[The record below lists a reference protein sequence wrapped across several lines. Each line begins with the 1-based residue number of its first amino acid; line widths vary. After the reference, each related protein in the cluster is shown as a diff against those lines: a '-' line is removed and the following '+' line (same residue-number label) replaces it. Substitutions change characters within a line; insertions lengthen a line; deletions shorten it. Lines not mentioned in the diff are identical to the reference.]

1 MNSPPGRSTPTYWND
16 VIGMKILFL
25 IISILLCLAA
35 IFTYAT
41 RAEQEKT
48 TTLVW
53 TAGLSQDRIE
63 QVAAFHEWMKKT
75 GRVNKSGEPIFRI
88 RLEAADNQSTL
99 IQAVSGMAGDLIDHV
114 PVKRF
119 APMGVLEDITDFARE
134 NGLDPGSNYG
144 SARDLLMYNGKQYAY
159 ACNLAAPALL
169 CNADL
174 FRKYGMEPPPEEWT
188 PEEFER
194 IGLEYIK
201 RANADKS
208 RQEAFFAGAMPGII
222 LPLARSM
229 GSDMFNETLTAPC
242 LTDPAFEKA
251 LSIYHRWVEELHLIP
266 TAAEIASENT
276 DQSSVNGASTP
287 QLIGG
292 RYAMIVTGRYVNMD
306 LRRFKMP
313 PVALSFSQFPEYD
326 FKNLTFISRNTAIY
340 KGSKHKEYAK
350 IFLLF
355 LASREYNE
363 LLIRSSDGLPPNP
376 RWAENNPEYL
386 TPPGR
391 EYEGNLHANELKWAR
406 TIALPDSQ
414 SPYYP
419 LAEDKVL
426 YAYERVAGGLSSPK
440 EALQLANDSVAHSIR
455 ETVASVASLQNR
467 YREDC
472 ELQKKIDQY
481 KKSGRK
487 IPAEWI
493 KNPFHLRYYR
503 EKNMLEE

>member
-1 MNSPPGRSTPTYWND
+1 MRN
-16 VIGMKILFL
+16 LFL
-25 IISILLCLAA
+25 IVAALLCLAA
-35 IFTYAT
+35 VITYLT
-41 RAEQEKT
+41 QAEQEGKT
-48 TTLVW
+48 TIVW
-53 TAGLSQDRIE
+53 TAGLSDDRME

-75 GRVNKSGEPIFRI
+75 GRVDKNGEPLFTV

-144 SARDLLMYNGKQYAY
+144 AAGELLMYDGRQYAY

-169 CNADL
+169 CNVDL

-194 IGLEYIK
+194 IGCEYIR
-201 RANADKS
+201 RANAGKS
-208 RQEAFFAGAMPGII
+208 RQEAFFAGAMPGVI

-229 GSDMFNETLTAPC
+229 GSDMFNETLTAPT

-251 LSIYHRWVEELHLIP
+251 LTIYHRWVEELHLIP
-266 TAAEIASENT
+266 TAAEIASEST
-276 DQSSVNGASTP
+276 EQSSVNGASTP
-287 QLIGG
+287 QLISG
-292 RYAMIVTGRYVNMD
+292 RYAMIPTGRYVNMD
-306 LRRFKMP
+306 LRRFKVD
-313 PVALSFSQFPEYD
+313 PVTLSFSQFPEYD
-326 FKNLTFISRNTAIY
+326 FKNLVFISRNTAIY

-376 RWAENNPEYL
+376 RWAENNPEYHN
-386 TPPGR
+386 PRGR
-391 EYEGNLHANELKWAR
+391 ENEGNLHTNELKWAR
-406 TIALPDSQ
+406 TIALPESL

-426 YAYERVAGGLSSPK
+426 YAYERVAGGLSTPA
-440 EALQLANDSVAHSIR
+440 EALKLGNNAIIHSIR
-455 ETVASVASLQNR
+455 ETVADVATLQER
-467 YREDC
+467 YKEDC

-481 KKSGRK
+481 KAAGKK
-487 IPAEWI
+487 IPAKWI